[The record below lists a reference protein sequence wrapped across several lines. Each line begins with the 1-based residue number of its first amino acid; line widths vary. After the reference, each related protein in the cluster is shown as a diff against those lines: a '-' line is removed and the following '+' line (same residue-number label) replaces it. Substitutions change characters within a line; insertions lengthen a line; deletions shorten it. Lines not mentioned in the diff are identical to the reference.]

1 MWKKQ
6 KKNNNTQQQQERE
19 DGVGVEGEDEER
31 ENAVGIEGKEEEVER
46 LENKGLNNKDL
57 VEKEEDLSAE
67 TVLVHLIDRKEHG
80 GESETSPALCRELQI
95 LKQNINLHK

>member
-6 KKNNNTQQQQERE
+6 KNNTQQQQERE

-31 ENAVGIEGKEEEVER
+31 ENAEGIEGKEEEEEVER

-80 GESETSPALCRELQI
+80 GETETSPALCRELQI